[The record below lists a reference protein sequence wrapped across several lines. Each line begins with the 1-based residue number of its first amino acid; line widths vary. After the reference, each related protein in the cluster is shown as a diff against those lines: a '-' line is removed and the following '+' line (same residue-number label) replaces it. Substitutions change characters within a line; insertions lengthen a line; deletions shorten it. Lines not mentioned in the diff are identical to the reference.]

1 MKTVILGLGSNK
13 NYNKVEPIYL
23 LRMAID
29 ELAKIA
35 VQIECY
41 SIYCTKP
48 IYVEDQD
55 YFFNMVVV
63 LKVLDNTEP
72 HKLLERIHEIESLL
86 GRDRSKE
93 VRFGPRSIDIDIE
106 YFDDQIVKTMDLEIP
121 HPRLKERA
129 FVLKPMLE
137 ILSKCSDV
145 IREEKLL
152 EFDSY
157 LKSISDDDVELFMD
171 SKDFLLLKVDK
182 EVQNGNTV
190 TRSS

>member
-1 MKTVILGLGSNK
+1 
-13 NYNKVEPIYL
+13 
-23 LRMAID
+23 MAID

-35 VQIECY
+35 VQIECS

-48 IYVEDQD
+48 MYVEDQD

-72 HKLLERIHEIESLL
+72 HKLLEKIHKIESLL

>member
-35 VQIECY
+35 VQIECS

-48 IYVEDQD
+48 MYVEDQD

-72 HKLLERIHEIESLL
+72 HKLLEKIHKIESLL